1 MRCPSSVA
9 GWVNGGDPTQP
20 LHKENMKVQ
29 YYHKREYTTFVSG
42 YTSDE
47 VLSSKGGE
55 TFAVEE
61 IQAWL
66 VHSLQVGET
75 IEKSVGYA
83 RCSDEDN
90 YCKSIGREL
99 ARGRMKKKKLMVTGI
114 YTNEKEAIICLIGM
128 DSMVYNFR
136 HVIGKDRAHFL
147 GVY

>member
-29 YYHKREYTTFVSG
+29 YYHKRIYTGTKIG
-42 YTSDE
+42 YIN
-47 VLSSKGGE
+47 SKGGE

-75 IEKSVGYA
+75 IEKSVGRA

-114 YTNEKEAIICLIGM
+114 YNNEKETIICLIDM
-128 DSMVYNFR
+128 DSMVYTFR

-147 GVY
+147 GVE